1 MSEIKENKTKL
12 SFEFFENENKD
23 SDVILILHGWQGA
36 SSSWTQVGKKLSE
49 N

>member
-1 MSEIKENKTKL
+1 MLKENKTKL
-12 SFEFFENENKD
+12 SYEFFENENKT

-36 SSSWTQVGKKLSE
+36 SSSWTQVGKILSE